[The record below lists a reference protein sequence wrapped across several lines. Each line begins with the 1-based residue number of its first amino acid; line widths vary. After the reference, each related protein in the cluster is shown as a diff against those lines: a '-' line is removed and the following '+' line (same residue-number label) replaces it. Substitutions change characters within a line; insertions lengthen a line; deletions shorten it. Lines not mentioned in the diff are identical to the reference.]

1 MEYALVFILTVLT
14 VIFWSGKGS
23 WLIAGYNTMNDKEK
37 QKTDRKKLCRVMAY
51 CLGSVDILIII
62 SLILGEEAM
71 ENLENIFS
79 AIVIFIVI
87 LTIVLG
93 KRGGTDRIFCGRVR
107 GAC

>member
-1 MEYALVFILTVLT
+1 MD
-14 VIFWSGKGS
+14 
-23 WLIAGYNTMNDKEK
+23 DKEK

-87 LTIVLG
+87 LTIVLANTICR
-93 KRGGTDRIFCGRVR
+93 K
-107 GAC
+107 

>member
-51 CLGSVDILIII
+51 CLG
-62 SLILGEEAM
+62 E
-71 ENLENIFS
+71 
-79 AIVIFIVI
+79 
-87 LTIVLG
+87 
-93 KRGGTDRIFCGRVR
+93 C
-107 GAC
+107 

>member
-79 AIVIFIVI
+79 VIVICIVI

>member
-1 MEYALVFILTVLT
+1 MECALVFILTVLT

-79 AIVIFIVI
+79 VIVICIVI

>member
-23 WLIAGYNTMNDKEK
+23 WLIAGYNTMDDKEK
-37 QKTDRKKLCRVMAY
+37 QKYNRKKLGRVMAY

-87 LTIVLG
+87 LTIVLANTICR
-93 KRGGTDRIFCGRVR
+93 K
-107 GAC
+107 

>member
-1 MEYALVFILTVLT
+1 MQQKESRIYAG
-14 VIFWSGKGS
+14 SGVS
-23 WLIAGYNTMNDKEK
+23 QTPNNTMDDKEK
-37 QKTDRKKLCRVMAY
+37 QKYDRKKLGRVMAY

-87 LTIVLG
+87 LTIVLANTICR
-93 KRGGTDRIFCGRVR
+93 K
-107 GAC
+107 